1 MILHSIRE
9 RATGWFAWVIVIL
22 ISIPFALWG
31 INSYITPDA
40 NPAVANVGDYKV
52 TVQEFQNAVQ
62 NESKEYKGQINDA
75 LIKQIVLEK
84 LINNRA
90 LINFLN
96 HSGLT
101 ISKKQIDYQIRND
114 ANFQLDGKFSEELYN
129 RYLPSAYSKSN
140 HRNSVATQLLIE
152 QFSDGISSSSFVS
165 DVEVKRV
172 IQLIKQKRDISYT
185 IIKAE
190 DFVDSVTISDEEI
203 KNYYQNFQDQFKNPQ
218 QVKLAYLEISRKD
231 LANNEQVTDEQIS
244 KYYQD
249 NIFQYTQPE
258 RRKAS
263 HILFTLPTDAD
274 TATKDKLK
282 AEAQSV
288 LDKIKNGADF
298 SEMAKAHSQDPGSA
312 DNGGDLG
319 FFGQGEM
326 VPAFEE
332 SAFSLTPGD
341 ISDLVESSF
350 GYHIIKL
357 ISVEGGESKPLDT
370 VKDEI
375 IASIQ
380 FDKVEN
386 AYVEKVES
394 MQTIAYEQPD
404 SLEPVATELNLTIK
418 ESELLTSA
426 GGKGIFANPKLL
438 NAAFGET
445 VLEEG
450 NNSDLIELGD
460 DHVAVIRLV
469 ERIPANTKPL
479 EEVKDIIEPRLK
491 QDSSTAKAQEKASE
505 FVKNLTDGTSLDEL
519 SKENSLI
526 IENTGAIDRQD
537 TKTPGEIMRKVFT
550 MPREMKYATTK
561 MMNGDIAIIAIKSIE
576 DGDSGDQA
584 LFDSIKAA
592 LLQNKGNMETS
603 LSVLQIRSDSE
614 IVINTQL
621 LSEQE

>member
-460 DHVAVIRLV
+460 DHVVVIRLV